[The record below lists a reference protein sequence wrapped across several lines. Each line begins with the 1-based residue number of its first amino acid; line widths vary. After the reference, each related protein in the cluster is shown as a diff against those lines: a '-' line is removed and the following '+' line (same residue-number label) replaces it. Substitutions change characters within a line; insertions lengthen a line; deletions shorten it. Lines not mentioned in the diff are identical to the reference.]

1 MTTAHDL
8 LIHLSYH
15 LLLLFNSQQNSDIW
29 LAFNLCAS
37 TVLNMRYGICLTII
51 FVGVFSAPINQF
63 AYSVLFCVSFFCCL
77 GFFFCFRPRYRECL
91 LLKKDETKT
100 TFGVRTPLSC
110 KTSLISSSCF
120 YFFFACFSF
129 Y

>member
-77 GFFFCFRPRYRECL
+77 GFFFAFVQDTENVFS
-91 LLKKDETKT
+91 LKKMKQKLRLA
-100 TFGVRTPLSC
+100 FVRH
-110 KTSLISSSCF
+110 
-120 YFFFACFSF
+120 
-129 Y
+129 